1 MIIPMKKYSFL
12 VYHQEYNDFLEKIR
26 EIGVLHIIEKE
37 ETVSDEVRD
46 QYQLIHQLG
55 KTIKSLSKRDVTKE
69 ESSDITDGLQ
79 IHEEVNNLYHRLD
92 EINQKLAQLDKEYQ
106 RAKPWG
112 EFSSELIG
120 KLQKEGIRIG
130 LYSCSSTKFDPAWK
144 EQFPLEIISESE
156 GSTFFTIV
164 TRNDENPEINAE
176 EVKLPEQ
183 TASTLKKERD
193 ELRAESVS
201 VSKQLDQFA
210 ATAIPSL
217 ERAWLKLNQRVDY
230 DKVIDNTQ
238 QRADNKLMVLE
249 GWVPKE
255 KVEELNNFLEK
266 EKVLYL
272 VNKPGKNDKV
282 PVLLENNKFS
292 SKFEPLGELYSL
304 PSYKELDLT
313 PFYAPFYMLFFGF
326 CLGDVGYGVLMV
338 AASLLMKNRVEKS
351 LRKVVSMI
359 TYLGLSTILFGII
372 SGTVFGIALYETNLP
387 VYSTLHEKFQA
398 NGTDINNILFYLS
411 LLLGGIQ
418 ILFGMFLKAANEIVQ
433 MGWKYSLSTIGWILL
448 LLGGIVLYS
457 LKYTGVY
464 SQEQLTIPFYALLA
478 VSGILILF
486 LNNPEKNLLINLGS
500 GLWNTY
506 NMITGVLGDLLS
518 YIRLFALGISTAIL
532 GYVFNSLAV
541 QMSGDIPVLNII
553 IMVIILVIGHSINLF
568 MSGLGSF
575 VHPMRLTF
583 VEFYKNAD
591 FTGGG
596 KKYNPFRRKV

>member
-1 MIIPMKKYSFL
+1 
-12 VYHQEYNDFLEKIR
+12 
-26 EIGVLHIIEKE
+26 
-37 ETVSDEVRD
+37 
-46 QYQLIHQLG
+46 
-55 KTIKSLSKRDVTKE
+55 
-69 ESSDITDGLQ
+69 
-79 IHEEVNNLYHRLD
+79 
-92 EINQKLAQLDKEYQ
+92 
-106 RAKPWG
+106 
-112 EFSSELIG
+112 
-120 KLQKEGIRIG
+120 
-130 LYSCSSTKFDPAWK
+130 
-144 EQFPLEIISESE
+144 
-156 GSTFFTIV
+156 
-164 TRNDENPEINAE
+164 
-176 EVKLPEQ
+176 
-183 TASTLKKERD
+183 
-193 ELRAESVS
+193 
-201 VSKQLDQFA
+201 
-210 ATAIPSL
+210 
-217 ERAWLKLNQRVDY
+217 
-230 DKVIDNTQ
+230 
-238 QRADNKLMVLE
+238 MVLE

-448 LLGGIVLYS
+448 ILGGIVLYS

>member
-12 VYHQEYNDFLEKIR
+12 AYHREYQDFLEKIR
-26 EIGVLHIIEKE
+26 DIGVLHIIEKE
-37 ETVSDEVRD
+37 ETVSDEVRE
-46 QYQLIHQLG
+46 QYQLINQLG
-55 KTIKSLSKRDVTKE
+55 KTIKSLSKRDVKKE
-69 ESSDITDGLQ
+69 EKTEIADGLQ
-79 IHEEVNNLYHRLD
+79 IHEEINNLFHHLD
-92 EINQKLAQLDKEYQ
+92 DIHQKLTQLDKEYQ
-106 RAKPWG
+106 KARPWG
-112 EFSSELIG
+112 EFSAELIE
-120 KLQKEGIRIG
+120 KLRYEGIQVG
-130 LYSCSSTKFDPAWK
+130 LYTCTSRKFDANWK
-144 EQFPLEIISESE
+144 EQFPLEVISELD
-156 GSTFFTIV
+156 GNVYFTIV
-164 TRNDENPEINAE
+164 SKTNENPDIDAE
-176 EVKLPEQ
+176 EIKLPEQ
-183 TASTLKKERD
+183 TVSKINEERAALQ
-193 ELRAESVS
+193 EESVS
-201 VSKQLDQFA
+201 VNKKLDHYA

-217 ERAWLKLNQRVDY
+217 ERAWLELNQHVDF
-230 DKVIDNTQ
+230 DKVIENTH
-238 QRADNKLMVLE
+238 QRAENKLMVLE

-255 KVEELNNFLEK
+255 KIDELNNFLEK
-266 EKVLYL
+266 EEVLYL
-272 VNKPGKNDKV
+272 VSEPGKNDKV

-338 AASLLMKNRVEKS
+338 VASLLMKNKVEKS
-351 LRKVVSMI
+351 LRKVVSMV

-398 NGTDINNILFYLS
+398 QGTDINNILFYLS
-411 LLLGGIQ
+411 LMLGGIQ
-418 ILFGMFLKAANEIVQ
+418 IIFGMCLKAANEIVQ
-433 MGWKYSLSTIGWILL
+433 MGWKYALSTFGWILL
-448 LLGGIVLYS
+448 LLGGLTLYVLN
-457 LKYTGVY
+457 YTGVLND
-464 SQEQLTIPFYALLA
+464 EQLTIPLYILLG

-486 LNNPEKNLLINLGS
+486 LNNPEKNILINLGS

>member
-1 MIIPMKKYSFL
+1 MKKYSFL
-12 VYHQEYNDFLEKIR
+12 VYHREYQDFLEKIR
-26 EIGVLHIIEKE
+26 DIGVLHIIEKE
-37 ETVSDEVRD
+37 QNVSDEVRD
-46 QYQLIHQLG
+46 QYQLINHLG

-69 ESSDITDGLQ
+69 ETPDITDGLK
-79 IHEEVNNLYHRLD
+79 IHEEVNNLYQRQD
-92 EINQKLAQLDKEYQ
+92 EIQQKLTQLEKEYQ
-106 RAKPWG
+106 KAKPWG
-112 EFSSELIG
+112 EFSADLIG
-120 KLQKEGIRIG
+120 KLRNEGIRVH
-130 LYSCSSTKFDPAWK
+130 LYTCASRKFDANWK
-144 EQFPLEIISESE
+144 EQYPLEIISESDNNIY
-156 GSTFFTIV
+156 FTLV
-164 TRNDENPEINAE
+164 TRNDESADIDAE

-183 TASTLKKERD
+183 TASTLNKQKKEFQ
-193 ELRAESVS
+193 AESVS
-201 VSKQLDQFA
+201 VNKKLDHFA

-217 ERAWLKLNQRVDY
+217 ERAWLELNQHVDF
-230 DKVIDNTQ
+230 DKVIENTRH
-238 QRADNKLMVLE
+238 RADNKLMVLE
-249 GWVPKE
+249 GWVPNE
-255 KVEELNNFLEK
+255 KIEELNDFLEK
-266 EKVLYL
+266 EQVLYL
-272 VNKPGKNDKV
+272 VNEPDKNDKV
-282 PVLLENNKFS
+282 PVLLRNNKFS
-292 SKFEPLGELYSL
+292 KKFEPLGELYSL

-338 AASLLMKNRVEKS
+338 VVSLLVKNKVEKS
-351 LRKVVSMI
+351 LRKIVSMI

-372 SGTVFGIALYETNLP
+372 SGTVFGIPLYETDLP

-398 NGTDINNILFYLS
+398 QGTDINNILFYLS
-411 LLLGGIQ
+411 LMLGGIQ
-418 ILFGMFLKAANEIVQ
+418 IIFGMCLKAANEIVQ
-433 MGWKYSLSTIGWILL
+433 MGWKYALSTFGWILL
-448 LLGGIVLYS
+448 LLGGITLYG
-457 LKYTGVY
+457 LNYAGVY
-464 SQEQLTIPFYALLA
+464 SKEQITIPLYVLLA

-486 LNNPEKNLLINLGS
+486 LNNPEKNILINLGS

-596 KKYNPFRRKV
+596 KKYNPFRRKI